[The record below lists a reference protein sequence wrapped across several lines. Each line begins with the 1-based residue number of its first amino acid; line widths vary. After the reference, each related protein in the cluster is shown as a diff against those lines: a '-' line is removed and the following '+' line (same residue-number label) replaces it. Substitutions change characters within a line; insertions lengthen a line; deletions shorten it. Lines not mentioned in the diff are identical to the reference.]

1 MRSDRHRPSRLL
13 IEAECR
19 GSEGSQYV
27 LEQPSIIFEPFNS
40 SLTFFATGESTDPQD
55 PKQEATME
63 IVARHLISLLSLT
76 PDLSRT
82 RSLLDN
88 HGPY

>member
-1 MRSDRHRPSRLL
+1 MRSDRHSPSRLL
-13 IEAECR
+13 IDADCR
-19 GSEGSQYV
+19 GSEDSQYV
-27 LEQPSIIFEPFNS
+27 LEQPSIIFGPSNS

-82 RSLLDN
+82 HSLLDN
-88 HGPY
+88 DGPH